1 MAHGLTRKFLSYLNK
16 KSAPTE
22 QVHISADES
31 GIKVDSGS
39 GWGPVIAWDQITRI
53 VAFKRDVYSHD
64 VICLLI
70 ETSSKSVLE
79 VNEGMPG
86 WTELVNELPIRLNS
100 ARPYSQWFTDV
111 AFPAFE
117 LSPNG
122 CLHPALTRH
131 PQNQQSKGL
140 GSSRSTVAAA
150 SRRNYHIN
158 R

>member
-39 GWGPVIAWDQITRI
+39 GWGPVITWDQITRI

-70 ETSSKSVLE
+70 ETSTKSLLE
-79 VNEGMPG
+79 VNEGTPG
-86 WTELVNELPIRLNS
+86 WTELVNELPIHLPS

-111 AFPAFE
+111 AFPAFAP
-117 LSPNG
+117 SPTDVF
-122 CLHPALTRH
+122 L
-131 PQNQQSKGL
+131 
-140 GSSRSTVAAA
+140 
-150 SRRNYHIN
+150 RR
-158 R
+158 